1 MVAELDVAMKKIYIK
16 KKTRRK
22 EEFQFFTHDF
32 VDSCVEYGFE
42 AKSDLF
48 PSYRWHIRGLCRELL
63 WHGYKFVKQH
73 LPWLM
78 SRKHAL
84 MVTANGVTLPDI
96 VFPYYGCYEIVPMLW
111 DVWPYTWGRMYAA
124 FEALD
129 VKTALV
135 SSRQVAEMINRES
148 KVRAYWIPEGINSK
162 LYHKGATLAQRE
174 YDVYEMGRR
183 LEKYHIVLQ
192 GMLDSRMI
200 NRLQTSNL
208 NTDGTLNDSKVALT
222 NEELYELIPRFKVL
236 ICFPQCDTNPQ
247 RAGDIETLTQRYWE
261 AMLSGCLMVGRAPK
275 ELVDLIGYNPVIDV
289 DWENPAKQM
298 KDILEHIADYQSLVD
313 RNYQSAINYADW
325 DKRMPLIFKCLEEAG
340 YKI

>member
-1 MVAELDVAMKKIYIK
+1 MVAEMDVTMKKIYIK

-42 AKSDLF
+42 KKPDLF

-73 LPWLM
+73 FPWLM
-78 SRKHAL
+78 KRNYA
-84 MVTANGVTLPDI
+84 MIVTANGVTLPDI

-111 DVWPYTWGRMYAA
+111 DVWPSTWGRMYAA

-129 VKTALV
+129 VKTVLV
-135 SSRQVAEMINRES
+135 SSSQVAEMINRET
-148 KVRAYWIPEGINSK
+148 KVRAYWIPEGINAK
-162 LYHKGATLAQRE
+162 LYHKGTPLAQRDC
-174 YDVYEMGRR
+174 DVYEMGRR

-192 GMLDSRMI
+192 GMLDSGMI
-200 NRLQTSNL
+200 NKLLTSNL
-208 NTDGTLNDSKVALT
+208 TKDGTLSSSMSVSNEDFHTLISK
-222 NEELYELIPRFKVL
+222 FKIM
-236 ICFPQCDTNPQ
+236 ICFPQCDTNPK

-289 DWENPAKQM
+289 DWGNPAEQI
-298 KDILEHIADYQSLVD
+298 KDILENIADYQSLVD
-313 RNYQSAINYADW
+313 QNYQSAINYADW
-325 DKRMPLIFKCLEEAG
+325 SKRLPLIAKCLEDAG

>member
-1 MVAELDVAMKKIYIK
+1 MKKIYIK

-22 EEFQFFTHDF
+22 EEFQFFMHDF

-42 AKSDLF
+42 AKHDLF

-73 LPWLM
+73 FHWLM
-78 SRKHAL
+78 KRNYA
-84 MVTANGVTLPDI
+84 MIVTANGVTLPDN
-96 VFPYYGCYEIVPMLW
+96 VFPYYGCCEIVPMLW
-111 DVWPYTWGRMYAA
+111 DVWPSTWGRMYAA

-129 VKTALV
+129 VKTVLV
-135 SSRQVAEMINRES
+135 SSSQVAEMINRET
-148 KVRAYWIPEGINSK
+148 KVRAYWIPEGINAK
-162 LYHKGATLAQRE
+162 LYRKGAPLLQRE

-192 GMLDSRMI
+192 RMSDCGMI

-208 NTDGTLNDSKVALT
+208 NPDGTLDDGNVALT
-222 NEELYELIPRFKVL
+222 NEELYGLMPWFKVL

-289 DWENPAKQM
+289 DWENPVEQM

-325 DKRMPLIFKCLEEAG
+325 SKRMPLIVKCLEDAG
-340 YKI
+340 YKR